1 MASAEIRVAMDL
13 LEKRCANCDIF
24 VWEQV
29 DPVVS
34 PLRRCTGCWKIS
46 YCSKECQEEHW
57 HKVHR
62 RHCKGRCHLR
72 FSGIPPLRGG
82 GGPPFPLRK
91 KTFFFS
97 D

>member
-46 YCSKECQEEHW
+46 YCSRECQ
-57 HKVHR
+57 
-62 RHCKGRCHLR
+62 
-72 FSGIPPLRGG
+72 
-82 GGPPFPLRK
+82 
-91 KTFFFS
+91 
-97 D
+97 